1 MMTFQQLAV
10 SFSTFETSQKEVLLN
25 FTELLIQGHDRNEL
39 GSLVSATV
47 FKKGAYLARAT
58 MFALLEAA
66 KNPEFFVSASLAG
79 TKKTLKAAEAA
90 ASLDSTIG
98 LIVLASSPVGQS
110 LQTFQASKPTT
121 ATPQAAGA
129 PTTAETETE

>member
-25 FTELLIQGHDRNEL
+25 FTELLIQGHDQGEL
-39 GSLVSATV
+39 ENLVASTV

-58 MFALLEAA
+58 MFALLAAA
-66 KNPEFFVSASLAG
+66 KSPDFFVAASLAG

-98 LIVLASSPVGQS
+98 LIVLAGSPVGKS
-110 LQTFQASKPTT
+110 LKTFQT
-121 ATPQAAGA
+121 APE
-129 PTTAETETE
+129 AE

>member
-10 SFSTFETSQKEVLLN
+10 SFATFETSQKEVLLS
-25 FTELLIQGHDRNEL
+25 FTELLIQGHDRSEL
-39 GSLVSATV
+39 ESLVSATV

-58 MFALLEAA
+58 MFTLLEAA
-66 KNPEFFVSASLAG
+66 KSPDFSVAASLAG

-110 LQTFQASKPTT
+110 LQTFKTT
-121 ATPQAAGA
+121 EA
-129 PTTAETETE
+129 PVPTAETETE